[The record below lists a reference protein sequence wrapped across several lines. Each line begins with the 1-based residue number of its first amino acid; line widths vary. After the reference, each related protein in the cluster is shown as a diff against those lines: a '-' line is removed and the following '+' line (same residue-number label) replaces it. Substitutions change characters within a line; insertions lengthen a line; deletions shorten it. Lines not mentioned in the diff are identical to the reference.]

1 MPPKCLAFERDGG
14 QAVTCDDFRAAMA
27 DANDSDAIRTA
38 EFGRWYSQ
46 AGTPTLT
53 VVAAGRNSAS
63 GDYEL
68 TLSQATEPT
77 PGQPDKLP
85 LLLPVAVG
93 VLVSTGADTSQATEL
108 QLRHKGTAEPFV
120 NTLVLQLTQPM
131 QTFVLEL
138 GSPAPSPAETAG
150 AKVEAALP
158 AADQRITL
166 SVLRGWSAPVKL
178 VYTAQDSTDLAILMA
193 HDSDGFNRYEAASR
207 FATKV
212 LVTAAEELAKVPLA
226 ERVSV
231 PTPSF
236 DAAYLA
242 AWGSLFDAAD
252 TFAAAGEQHL
262 HAKMLT
268 LPTEVELLNEMSVY
282 DAHAVHTAIAA
293 LRLQLAASRANELLP
308 AYRKARVPP
317 SDPYALTPVQ
327 EGRRALAATLLS
339 YAAAIEGALE
349 AVASHYQE
357 ATNMTDASAALGIIA
372 SMPCEAVRQRVLDD
386 FEKKWKGNRDV
397 MDTWFTVQAVSS
409 LPGAASR
416 LRMLMQH
423 EAFSLTNPNKVR
435 AVVGCL
441 QLQAPSVLFTSD
453 VLELVG
459 EIICAVDATNGNLA
473 ASLCKMLQCWRKL
486 PSPLQQQA
494 KAVLER
500 VQRREGCS
508 KNAGEVAATALK

>member
-1 MPPKCLAFERDGG
+1 
-14 QAVTCDDFRAAMA
+14 MA
-27 DANDSDAIRTA
+27 DANNSDAIRTA

-46 AGTPTLT
+46 AGTPALT
-53 VVAAGRNSAS
+53 VVAAGRNSAT

-77 PGQPDKLP
+77 PGQPHKLP

-108 QLRHKGTAEPFV
+108 QLRHKGTAEPFA

-138 GSPAPSPAETAG
+138 EWPAPSPAKPAG
-150 AKVEAALP
+150 AKLEAALP

-226 ERVSV
+226 ERVSA
-231 PTPSF
+231 PTPNF

-242 AWGSLFDAAD
+242 AWGSLFDVAD
-252 TFAAAGEQHL
+252 TFAAAGKQHL
-262 HAKMLT
+262 LAKMLT

-282 DAHAVHTAIAA
+282 DTHAVHTAIAA
-293 LRLQLAASRANELLP
+293 LRQQLAASRAKELLP

-317 SDPYALTPVQ
+317 SDPYTLTPVQ

-339 YAAAIEGALE
+339 YAAAAIEGALE
-349 AVASHYQE
+349 VVASHYQE

-372 SMPCEAVRQRVLDD
+372 SMPCEAVRQRILDD

-441 QLQAPSVLFTSD
+441 QLQAPAVLFTSD

-473 ASLCKMLQCWRKL
+473 ASLVKMLQCWRKL